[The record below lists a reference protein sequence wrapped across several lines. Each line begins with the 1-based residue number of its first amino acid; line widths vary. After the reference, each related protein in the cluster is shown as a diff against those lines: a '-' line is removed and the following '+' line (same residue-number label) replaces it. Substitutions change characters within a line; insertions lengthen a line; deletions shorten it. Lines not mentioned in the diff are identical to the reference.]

1 MFLQGEGCS
10 FRGRALVELTVNIG
24 QEPSKDEMLRDID
37 GEDWLRVQPFQR
49 RRRYR
54 LFVGFLEGTMIH
66 PVDAPV
72 EFEISIG
79 ELILNTIVAG
89 PLPSIP
95 STSDSLRHNS
105 SIYSIPIPFAT
116 STEHRPW

>member
-1 MFLQGEGCS
+1 MLPTLYTKLCFIPHLAFKLQGEGCS

-24 QEPSKDEMLRDID
+24 QEPGKDELIRDID
-37 GEDWLRVQPFQR
+37 SEDLLRVQPFQR

-79 ELILNTIVAG
+79 EQNNPHLL
-89 PLPSIP
+89 
-95 STSDSLRHNS
+95 
-105 SIYSIPIPFAT
+105 F
-116 STEHRPW
+116 

>member
-1 MFLQGEGCS
+1 MRRRSEKTLCHVATITIHQQGEGCS

-24 QEPSKDEMLRDID
+24 QEPSKDELIRDID
-37 GEDWLRVQPFQR
+37 SEDLLRVQPFQR

-79 ELILNTIVAG
+79 T
-89 PLPSIP
+89 
-95 STSDSLRHNS
+95 
-105 SIYSIPIPFAT
+105 
-116 STEHRPW
+116 

>member
-1 MFLQGEGCS
+1 M
-10 FRGRALVELTVNIG
+10 NIG
-24 QEPSKDEMLRDID
+24 QEPGKDELIRDID
-37 GEDWLRVQPFQR
+37 SEDLLRVQPFQR

-79 ELILNTIVAG
+79 KPT
-89 PLPSIP
+89 
-95 STSDSLRHNS
+95 TRK
-105 SIYSIPIPFAT
+105 YSIICLL
-116 STEHRPW
+116 SLLRS